1 MRLLRVFLLC
11 FFSGVVMAG
20 ESFAY
25 ADVVETGTLN
35 QISHYNAN
43 TAIETVIKDPVFEEN
58 GRYLFPLNSSCFS
71 GETLKDL
78 SLFWYTRPNIKD
90 TLNILKSRV
99 TAGEHIFIDIYTDT
113 EKRKDPSKSD
123 VKLIF
128 FKGKNKAKTAILN
141 AGGGFVYVGAMH
153 DSFPH
158 ALELS
163 KRGYNAFALIYRAG
177 SQNALSDLAHALVY
191 LYEHQNDLE
200 IDMNDYSLW
209 GGSAGARMATILGT
223 EGTSAFGL
231 KSIPLPAAVIMQ
243 YTSYSNVSGGEVP
256 TYSNVGNADGIV
268 DYRVMR
274 RRMQIIQD
282 NGTDTM
288 FELFDGLPHG
298 FGIGRDTVAFG
309 WLDRAITFWEM
320 HMNTTK

>member
-1 MRLLRVFLLC
+1 
-11 FFSGVVMAG
+11 MAG

-43 TAIETVIKDPVFEEN
+43 TAIETVIKDPVFEGN

-71 GETLKDL
+71 GEKLKDL
-78 SLFWYTRPNIKD
+78 RLLWYTYPNIKD
-90 TLNILKSRV
+90 TLDILNTLSSRSS
-99 TAGEHIFIDIYTDT
+99 AGQHIFIDIYTDA
-113 EKRKDPSKSD
+113 EKKKDPSKND

-128 FKGKNKAKTAILN
+128 FKGKKGEKTAVLN

-177 SQNALSDLAHALVY
+177 PQNALSDLAQALVY

-231 KSIPLPAAVIMQ
+231 KTIPLPAAVIMQ
-243 YTSYSNVSGGEVP
+243 YTSYSHVSGYEVP
-256 TYSNVGNADGIV
+256 TYSNVGSADGIA
-268 DYRVMR
+268 DYRVMQ
-274 RRMQIIQD
+274 RRMHLIQN

-298 FGIGRDTVAFG
+298 FGIGRNTVAFG
-309 WLDRAITFWEM
+309 WLDRAVKFWED
-320 HMNTTK
+320 HMSK